1 MGLGKMSSEA
11 RAGLE
16 HREAALET
24 HVMGAV
30 PKLASRGR
38 KALERGEAHRASV
51 TLLLEAQC
59 DTVMPFELEKLGGSL
74 GPREG
79 IVAED
84 QDIEGIRRT
93 KTCLGVAEATVP
105 RHDGG
110 VGAGTSGRWLSGGL
124 SGPAVF
130 HRGRLK
136 HIYGYR

>member
-110 VGAGTSGRWLSGGL
+110 VGGESEKGLSGG
-124 SGPAVF
+124 AVGARRF
-130 HRGRLK
+130 PKGQGTL
-136 HIYGYR
+136 HI